1 MIRNIQLQLGVNIIL
16 ILNLRLFLPHLPW
29 PGLHPCSVHAHRMEK
44 RDVNDVYGTYARG
57 WDGEGEYG
65 DGDKVYVSDNNEN
78 YSSDYSAGA
87 ETSRTTDNNP
97 CYGH

>member
-1 MIRNIQLQLGVNIIL
+1 MFWWNC
-16 ILNLRLFLPHLPW
+16 NLKKGICCDL
-29 PGLHPCSVHAHRMEK
+29 CKKMEK

-65 DGDKVYVSDNNEN
+65 DGEKVYVSDNNEN

-87 ETSRTTDNNP
+87 ETSQTTENNP
-97 CYGH
+97 YYGH